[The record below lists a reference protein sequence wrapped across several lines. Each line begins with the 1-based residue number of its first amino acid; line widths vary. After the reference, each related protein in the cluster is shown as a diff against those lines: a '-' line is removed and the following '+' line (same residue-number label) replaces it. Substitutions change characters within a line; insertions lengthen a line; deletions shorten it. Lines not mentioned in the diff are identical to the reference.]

1 MAPKKKR
8 AVETPVTELAL
19 RKGASVSSLVDLAKT
34 LKKKGIADLGIG
46 GRDNVRRAILAEVE
60 DVQHVESLEL
70 IDSEDPWEWLLL
82 DPNKLLAKL
91 LSVGGELQ
99 EIYAQAATQL
109 SSAVFV
115 LQNPQIF
122 SLYFGWFIS
131 LFNRNCFPINSFD
144 LV

>member
-34 LKKKGIADLGIG
+34 LKKNCIADLGIG

-122 SLYFGWFIS
+122 SLYFGWFI
-131 LFNRNCFPINSFD
+131 FF
-144 LV
+144 